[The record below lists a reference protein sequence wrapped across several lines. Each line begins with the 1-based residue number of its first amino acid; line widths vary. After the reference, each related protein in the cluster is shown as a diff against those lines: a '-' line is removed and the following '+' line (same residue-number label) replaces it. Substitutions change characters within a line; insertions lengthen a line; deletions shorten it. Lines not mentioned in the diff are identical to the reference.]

1 MTERGAICIFAK
13 PPELGRVKTRL
24 APALGEHGAAEL
36 ARAFL
41 VDTCS
46 TARAL
51 PWASSII
58 ATTGAFDEA
67 LAAELALPEWPQGE
81 GDLGARLETVLRR
94 ALAAHPIALAI
105 GADSPG
111 LPPQLLDDARDALAS
126 ADAAIGPTEDGGF
139 YVLALRRCPDGLL
152 SDLPWSRT
160 DTFARTLER
169 LLSRGLS
176 VRVLAPWFDVD
187 RPDDLVRLR
196 ALLERG
202 EIVAPATQHWLRAP
216 QISVV
221 MPVLDEQ
228 RRIAG
233 ALDDVLAVPG
243 VREVIVVDGGS
254 NDRTVEIARRRPVQV
269 IEAPRGRARQMNAG
283 AAIARGGTLL
293 FLHADTTLPRDA
305 AWHVEQVL
313 ADPDVVAGAF
323 RTWTI
328 ADAPA
333 PWFAPALHAADVRSR
348 YTRLPYGDQA
358 MFVRTEAF
366 WRAGGF
372 PDQALM
378 EDLELSR
385 RLRTLGAIRTA
396 PATVQVSGRRFVER
410 PIVYTLA
417 VNVFPLLYRL
427 GVPAT
432 RLAQLYKAVR

>member
-1 MTERGAICIFAK
+1 MDRGTVCIFAK
-13 PPELGRVKTRL
+13 PPTPGRVKTRL
-24 APALGEHGAAEL
+24 APALGEQGAAEL

-41 VDTCS
+41 VDTCA

-51 PWASSII
+51 PWATSII
-58 ATTGAFDEA
+58 ATTGAFDER
-67 LAAELALPEWPQGE
+67 LAAELALPEWSQGD
-81 GDLGARLETVLRR
+81 GDLGARLERILRR
-94 ALAAHPIALAI
+94 GLAEQPIALAI

-111 LPPQLLDDARDALAS
+111 LPPRLLDEARDALAT
-126 ADAAIGPTEDGGF
+126 ADAAIGPTADGGF
-139 YVLALRRCPDGLL
+139 YVLALRRCPEGLL
-152 SDLPWSRT
+152 ADLPWSRS

-169 LLSRGLS
+169 LRDRGLT

-187 RPDDLVRLR
+187 RPDDLARLR
-196 ALLERG
+196 ELLDRG
-202 EIVAPATQHWLRAP
+202 EIVAPATQQQLHAP
-216 QISVV
+216 QLSVV
-221 MPVLDEQ
+221 MPVLDEE

-233 ALDDVLAVPG
+233 ALDDVLALPG

-254 NDRTVEIARRRPVQV
+254 KDQTVALARQHPVQV

-283 AAIARGGTLL
+283 AAIARGSSLL

-305 AWHVEQVL
+305 AQHVEQVL
-313 ADPDVVAGAF
+313 ADPEVVAGAF
-323 RTWTI
+323 RTWTV

-333 PWFAPALHAADVRSR
+333 PWFAPALHAADLRSR

-358 MFVRTEAF
+358 MFVRTDAF

-372 PDQALM
+372 PDQPLM

-385 RLRTLGAIRTA
+385 RLRALGAIRTA
-396 PATVQVSGRRFVER
+396 PASVRVSGRRFVAR

-417 VNVFPLLYRL
+417 VNVFPLLYLL

-432 RLAQLYKAVR
+432 RLAQLYQAVR